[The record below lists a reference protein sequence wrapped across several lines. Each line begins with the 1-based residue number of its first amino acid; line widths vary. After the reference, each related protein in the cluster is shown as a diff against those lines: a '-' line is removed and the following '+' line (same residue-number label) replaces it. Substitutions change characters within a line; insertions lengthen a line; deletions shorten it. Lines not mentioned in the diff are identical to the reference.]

1 MKILPPLHIHYR
13 LSRLEQIK
21 RDGYRDEGVLRI
33 AQQLGF
39 DSDELVADADRLT
52 AQFRAAGATT
62 DDQRLRLVAADLNI
76 TVDDLRRE
84 LHDLERQLR

>member
-1 MKILPPLHIHYR
+1 MKIFPPLRIHDR
-13 LSRLEQIK
+13 LSRLEQVK
-21 RDGYRDEGVLRI
+21 RDDYRDEGVLRI
-33 AQQLGF
+33 ARQLGF
-39 DSDELVADADRLT
+39 DADELVADADRLT

-62 DDQRLRLVAADLNI
+62 EDQRLRLVAADLDI